1 MFFTRKTVA
10 TPAMTPD
17 RLAEALD
24 GLPEVF
30 VLDDAGNYH
39 YRDDVGIAVQLGYND
54 DSTLLEAHFTG
65 VPVVQ
70 ELMPRALDM
79 VNQWNLA
86 ARPVRATWA
95 GCPRS
100 CPSRRPTCVP
110 SSPPGSAS
118 PTGSWSAGCVAA
130 TKGSAPS
137 TTTCGSSSRR
147 WARPGTSGTRASGAQ
162 ASDTQVTLAGRSR
175 VAGNHSA

>member
-86 ARPVRATWA
+86 ARPVRAYLGRVSEELPFQAPHLRAILTTGVGVTDGQLVSWL
-95 GCPRS
+95 
-100 CPSRRPTCVP
+100 RRCDEGIGAFNDHLRQFFSQVGT
-110 SSPPGSAS
+110 PG
-118 PTGSWSAGCVAA
+118 
-130 TKGSAPS
+130 
-137 TTTCGSSSRR
+137 
-147 WARPGTSGTRASGAQ
+147 
-162 ASDTQVTLAGRSR
+162 
-175 VAGNHSA
+175 N